1 MKANQNDRFVPT
13 RRRIQLE
20 VAIFH
25 EWLFSSNHTWPCINM
40 SVGALV
46 TFLGTN
52 GPTMVDKRT
61 NAISVYWNHQNLTI
75 TIHNQ

>member
-13 RRRIQLE
+13 RRRIQ
-20 VAIFH
+20 
-25 EWLFSSNHTWPCINM
+25 FSSNHTWPCINM